1 MEHLVLHHVVKQHVA
16 QFLAN
21 PVHAVMLIGVNGMGK
36 AALAQSIA
44 ADILQVNQAK
54 LAGHPYFK
62 RSQPDEKGTTSI
74 DSIRGLQRFL
84 QLRTTG
90 KGKLRRIII
99 VEHAETM
106 TIEAQNAFLKLLEE
120 PPADTL
126 IILTADNQRAVLPT
140 ILSRVQTTPLFAP
153 SENDIKAH
161 FAKLGKEVSAIT
173 QSYFLSGGLPGLM
186 HALLHDES
194 DHPLLAGVS
203 QAKLLL
209 QSPVFE
215 RLAMVEGMSKQKP
228 AAISTL
234 EALQHIAQTGL
245 NQAADKQDPAKV
257 KQWHHVLKIAT
268 EAQQALAT
276 NANPKLTLANFALKL
291 N

>member
-1 MEHLVLHHVVKQHVA
+1 MDHLVLHSTTKQHVA
-16 QFLAN
+16 QFLAA
-21 PVHAVMLIGVNGMGK
+21 PVHAVMLVGANGIGKG
-36 AALAQSIA
+36 ALAQTIA
-44 ADILQVNQAK
+44 ATVLQLDASK
-54 LAGHPYFK
+54 LLQHPYFK

-74 DSIRGLQRFL
+74 ESIRDLQHFL

-90 KGKLRRIII
+90 KGSLRRVIIL
-99 VEHAETM
+99 EHAETM
-106 TIEAQNAFLKLLEE
+106 TIEAQNAFLKILEE

-126 IILTADNQRAVLPT
+126 IILTAGNQRAVLST
-140 ILSRVQTTPLFAP
+140 ILSRVQLLPVIAP
-153 SENDIKAH
+153 PEDAIKRH
-161 FAKLGKEVSAIT
+161 FSSLSKEVPAIT

-209 QSPVFE
+209 QSPIFE
-215 RLAMVEGMSKQKP
+215 RLALVETMVKQK
-228 AAISTL
+228 AGAVSTL

-245 NQAADKQDPAKV
+245 DQAATKQDQTKI
-257 KQWHHVLKIAT
+257 KQWHHVLKLSS
-268 EAQQALAT
+268 EALQALAA
-276 NANPKLTLANFALKL
+276 NANTKLTLTNLALRL